1 MERTWIRPKVQF
13 FFYREGGMKML
24 SGGRRWGGGGG
35 NSLNFVCVL
44 GGFEE
49 LVTEVKG
56 RA

>member
-1 MERTWIRPKVQF
+1 M
-13 FFYREGGMKML
+13 GG
-24 SGGRRWGGGGG
+24 GGGGG
-35 NSLNFVCVL
+35 NGLNFGCGR

>member
-1 MERTWIRPKVQF
+1 MDKAESSVF

-24 SGGRRWGGGGG
+24 SGGRRGGG